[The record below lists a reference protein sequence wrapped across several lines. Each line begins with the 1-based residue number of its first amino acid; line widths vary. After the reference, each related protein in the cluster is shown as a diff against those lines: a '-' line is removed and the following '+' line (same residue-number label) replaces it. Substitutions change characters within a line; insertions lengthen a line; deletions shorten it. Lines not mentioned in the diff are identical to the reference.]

1 MSKTAYVK
9 ANAPFEHEGAGFSAG
24 VHNLPIE
31 TAKAVV
37 AAGHA
42 ENFTKPKARAA
53 DNAGDKAGNK
63 KDAE

>member
-1 MSKTAYVK
+1 MSKSAYVK
-9 ANAPFEHEGAGFSAG
+9 AKKPFEHEGAGFSAG
-24 VHNLPIE
+24 IHNLPLE

-42 ENFTKPKARAA
+42 ENFTKPKA
-53 DNAGDKAGNK
+53 KAGEGT